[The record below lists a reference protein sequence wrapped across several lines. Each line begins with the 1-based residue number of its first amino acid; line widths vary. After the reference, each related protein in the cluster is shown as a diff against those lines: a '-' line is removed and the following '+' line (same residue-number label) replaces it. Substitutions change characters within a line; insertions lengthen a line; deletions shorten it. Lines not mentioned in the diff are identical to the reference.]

1 MQDRLK
7 PTEIGVLSGKVL
19 KEVDCDIPRK
29 YRSLSFVFYNQQV
42 LKEVDC
48 DIPRKYRSLSFVFY
62 NQPMGNGDG
71 DGDGDPRQHHLV
83 SGNTQCQILW
93 ASS

>member
-19 KEVDCDIPRK
+19 KEVDCDT
-29 YRSLSFVFYNQQV
+29 
-42 LKEVDC
+42 
-48 DIPRKYRSLSFVFY
+48 PRKYRSLSFVFY
-62 NQPMGNGDG
+62 NQPMGDG

>member
-29 YRSLSFVFYNQQV
+29 YRSLSFVFYNQ
-42 LKEVDC
+42 
-48 DIPRKYRSLSFVFY
+48 
-62 NQPMGNGDG
+62 PMG

>member
-7 PTEIGVLSGKVL
+7 PTEIGVLSGK
-19 KEVDCDIPRK
+19 
-29 YRSLSFVFYNQQV
+29 V